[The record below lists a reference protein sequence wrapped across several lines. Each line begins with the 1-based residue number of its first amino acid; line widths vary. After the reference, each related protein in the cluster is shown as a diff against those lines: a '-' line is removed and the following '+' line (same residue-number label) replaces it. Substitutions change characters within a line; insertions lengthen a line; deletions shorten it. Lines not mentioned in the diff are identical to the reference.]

1 MKQIMTKIRTAVLV
15 GAGVVTAGI
24 MGLFGLMMLGSVL
37 FLALVLTPLGALAA
51 WALQTKL
58 SPNESTKPCL
68 KARGPRRTVHDPG
81 SPDSGSGLV
90 YPIAGTF

>member
-24 MGLFGLMMLGSVL
+24 MGLFGLMILGSVL

-51 WALQTKL
+51 WALQTGNDTIDATAQDL
-58 SPNESTKPCL
+58 
-68 KARGPRRTVHDPG
+68 G
-81 SPDSGSGLV
+81 DSASDSQ
-90 YPIAGTF
+90 AATA

>member
-1 MKQIMTKIRTAVLV
+1 MKQIMTKIRTGVLV

-51 WALQTKL
+51 WALQ
-58 SPNESTKPCL
+58 
-68 KARGPRRTVHDPG
+68 PG
-81 SPDSGSGLV
+81 DDRIDATAQDLGDTPSD
-90 YPIAGTF
+90 AQAATA

>member
-1 MKQIMTKIRTAVLV
+1 MKQIMTKIRAAVLV

-51 WALQTKL
+51 WALQTGNDTIDATAQDL
-58 SPNESTKPCL
+58 
-68 KARGPRRTVHDPG
+68 G
-81 SPDSGSGLV
+81 DSASDSQ
-90 YPIAGTF
+90 AATA

>member
-1 MKQIMTKIRTAVLV
+1 MKQIMTKIRTGVLV

-51 WALQTKL
+51 WALQTGDDTIDATAQDL
-58 SPNESTKPCL
+58 GDSAS
-68 KARGPRRTVHDPG
+68 DPQ
-81 SPDSGSGLV
+81 
-90 YPIAGTF
+90 AATA

>member
-24 MGLFGLMMLGSVL
+24 MGLFGLMKLGSVL

-51 WALQTKL
+51 WALQTGNDTIDATAQDL
-58 SPNESTKPCL
+58 
-68 KARGPRRTVHDPG
+68 G
-81 SPDSGSGLV
+81 DS
-90 YPIAGTF
+90 A

>member
-1 MKQIMTKIRTAVLV
+1 MKQIMTKIRSGVLV

-51 WALQTKL
+51 WAAQSGDDTIDATAQDLDDTAPDAQ
-58 SPNESTKPCL
+58 
-68 KARGPRRTVHDPG
+68 AATV
-81 SPDSGSGLV
+81 
-90 YPIAGTF
+90 

>member
-51 WALQTKL
+51 WALQTGNDTIDATAQDL
-58 SPNESTKPCL
+58 
-68 KARGPRRTVHDPG
+68 G
-81 SPDSGSGLV
+81 DSASDSQ
-90 YPIAGTF
+90 AATA